1 MNAVDSRSLAE
12 HQRGG
17 SSAETTAGKQHCNV
31 IGRPFPKGVSGNPT
45 GRPKGA
51 RHKLEAHV
59 LEALAADF
67 AEHGIEAIRRCRE
80 EKPESYLSAI
90 VKVLPKHDSLDV
102 HVSKRHEEALNDLE

>member
-1 MNAVDSRSLAE
+1 M
-12 HQRGG
+12 
-17 SSAETTAGKQHCNV
+17 

-59 LEALAADF
+59 LEALASDF
-67 AEHGIEAIRRCRE
+67 AVHGIDAIRRCRE

-90 VKVLPKHDSLDV
+90 VKVLPRHGSLDV
-102 HVSKRHEEALNDLE
+102 RLSKTHEDALNELD